1 MANGQKVHPLKRGSV
16 FSLYGW
22 QMQRRNFIE
31 LLIGAGLAR
40 PIAVYAQQPKRIPR
54 VGVLWH
60 AGSAA
65 EEDIYLTVLVKTLS
79 DLGYVDGKTVFL
91 EHRFPAERP
100 ELFRQLAR
108 ELVES
113 KVDVIIAVA
122 GIAGKEARQA
132 SSTIPIVLVADPDPV
147 GNGLAYSLAHPGGNV
162 TGLSLMAVDL
172 SGKRLGLLREIVPN
186 LSHFAIV
193 VDPRDVFSARI
204 RAGYE
209 NSAKAQGIR
218 TQVVDVASPDDIEPA
233 FVAIARDGF
242 EGAVV
247 IGPMLLNDRIRV
259 GSSALAHKVP
269 VFAGVS
275 EMVPHGLVF
284 SYGPDIPD
292 YFRRAAGYVDKIL
305 KGAKPGDL
313 PIEQP
318 THFKLVVNLK
328 AAKILE
334 LSVPNSLLVNADEV
348 IE

>member
-1 MANGQKVHPLKRGSV
+1 
-16 FSLYGW
+16 
-22 QMQRRNFIE
+22 MQRRDFIT
-31 LLIGAGLAR
+31 LLSGGAVAWPLAGL
-40 PIAVYAQQPKRIPR
+40 AQQPKKIPR

-65 EEDIYLTVLVKTLS
+65 EEDVYLTVLVKALS
-79 DLGYVDGKTVFL
+79 DLGYVDGKTILL

-100 ELFRQLAR
+100 ERFRQLAR

-122 GIAGKEARQA
+122 GIGGKEAKQA
-132 SSTIPIVLVADPDPV
+132 SDTIPVVLVADPDPV
-147 GNGLAYSLAHPGGNV
+147 GNGLAESLARPGGNV

-172 SGKRLGLLREIVPN
+172 SGKRLGMLREIVPN
-186 LSHFAIV
+186 LSRFAIV

-209 NSAKAQGIR
+209 NTARAQGIR
-218 TQVVDVASPDDIEPA
+218 TQVVDVVSPDDIEPA
-233 FVAIARDGF
+233 FTAIARDGF

-259 GSSALAHKVP
+259 GASALAHKIP
-269 VFAGVS
+269 VLAGVS
-275 EMVPHGLVF
+275 EMVPHGLLF

-318 THFKLVVNLK
+318 TRFKLVVNLR
-328 AAKILE
+328 AAKALE
-334 LSVPNSLLVNADEV
+334 LIVPNSLLVNADEV